1 MDSQGLQDYAGG
13 LDQRMRAVYVVI
25 F

>member
-1 MDSQGLQDYAGG
+1 MDSQGLQNYAGG